1 MVVAEVE
8 AEVGV
13 VVWGECRASQLWI
26 GRAEAALRR
35 GSASESSHSSRLLP
49 GNHQTAVG

>member
-1 MVVAEVE
+1 MVAEV
-8 AEVGV
+8 EVGV

-26 GRAEAALRR
+26 VKAEAVLRR
-35 GSASESSHSSRLLP
+35 GSAFESSHSSGLLP